1 MGNAESLWIDTSFEY
16 MTCADWLLTLV
27 MMQKLKFMSTTSMH
41 LPHSGSI
48 GLSNHRLE

>member
-16 MTCADWLLTLV
+16 MTCADCLLTLV
-27 MMQKLKFMSTTSMH
+27 MVQKLKFMNTSMY